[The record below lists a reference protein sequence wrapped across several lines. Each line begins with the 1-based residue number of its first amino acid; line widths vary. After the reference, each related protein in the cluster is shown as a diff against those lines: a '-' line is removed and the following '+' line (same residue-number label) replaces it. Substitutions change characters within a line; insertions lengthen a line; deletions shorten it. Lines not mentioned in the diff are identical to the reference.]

1 MNAKLDTDYGMNGY
15 ASRFIADWKFDWC
28 KYNEIKSGD
37 KTLDAKLDRWPKHF
51 TSGDTVERR

>member
-1 MNAKLDTDYGMNGY
+1 MNGY

-37 KTLDAKLDRWPKHF
+37 KTSDAKLDRWPKHF
-51 TSGDTVERR
+51 TSGDAVERR